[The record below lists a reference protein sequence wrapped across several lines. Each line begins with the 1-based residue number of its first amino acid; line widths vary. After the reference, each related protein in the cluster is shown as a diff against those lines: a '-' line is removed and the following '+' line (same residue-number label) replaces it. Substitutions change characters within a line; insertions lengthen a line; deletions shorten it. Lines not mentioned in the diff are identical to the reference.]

1 MDMNQYLEM
10 FIEES
15 KEHLQAINDNLLSLE
30 QSPQDLEIINLI
42 FRSAHTLK
50 GMAATMGFE
59 KMAHLTHEMENGL
72 DLMRNNKLPVTEQV
86 MDVLFRCVDILESQ
100 LADII
105 EKGTD
110 STIEIED
117 TLKKLTSVIEGK
129 PTAEPSS
136 PVQSDSVRAVC
147 SFNSY
152 EQTVIKES
160 AANGKNVFLIRVV
173 LDQSCVLR
181 AARSYMVFNA
191 LENLGEII
199 KSEPSVEDIEEE
211 KFDFEFKMVLVTDS
225 DEETVKQ
232 AVLQVSEVSLA
243 EVITIDPAKLE
254 TEQAMAEA
262 AAAAATILPMN
273 PVNPTAANSSEK
285 DKPQAAG
292 NGKQQVDAKKLSA
305 GKSVRVDIERLDI
318 LMNLFSELVIDKT
331 RLEQIARDSNNPE
344 LVETV
349 EHMSRV
355 STDLQNIVMTIRM
368 VPVETVFNRFPR
380 MVRDLAKELNKKID
394 FEILGAETELDRT
407 VIDEIGDPLVHI
419 LRNALD
425 HGLETPEERIK
436 AGKNDTGRLQ
446 LVAYHSGNH
455 VFIEISEDGRG
466 IDRNKILKKAIERG
480 LVDSARAESYT
491 NEQVFDLL
499 FRSGFSTAEK
509 ISDVSGRGVGLDVV
523 KSKIESLGGRVVVNS
538 VLGEGTKFIIQLP
551 LTLSIIQAM
560 LVQISDEKYAIPL
573 TSIIETAN
581 LKRNEIKSVH
591 GQMVMD
597 FRGRVVPLV
606 YLDQVFSIP
615 RSVPKDDEEE
625 NVVIV
630 RKGDKLAALV
640 VDSFIGQQ
648 EVVLKSLGK
657 YLSGGIFGISGSTIL
672 GDGQVALILDCNALI
687 H

>member
-1 MDMNQYLEM
+1 MDMNQYMEM

-15 KEHLQAINDNLLSLE
+15 KEHLQAINENLLALE
-30 QSPQDLEIINLI
+30 QSPTDLEIVNLI

-72 DLMRNNKLPVTEQV
+72 DLMRNDKLAVTEQV

-100 LADII
+100 LASII
-105 EKGTD
+105 ETGTD
-110 STIEIED
+110 ASVEIED
-117 TLKKLTSVIEGK
+117 IVKNVVSVIEGK
-129 PTAEPSS
+129 PSAFSGSVAQSKKNSESS
-136 PVQSDSVRAVC
+136 VI
-147 SFNSY
+147 FNQY

-160 AANGKNVFLIRVV
+160 VTSGKSVYSIRIV
-173 LDQSCVLR
+173 LDKGCVLR

-191 LENLGEII
+191 YEDLGEII
-199 KSEPSVEDIEEE
+199 KSSPSAEDIEEE
-211 KFDFEFKMVLVTDS
+211 KFENEFEIVLITEADL
-225 DEETVKQ
+225 ETVRKTG
-232 AVLQVSEVSLA
+232 LQVSEVA
-243 EVITIDPAKLE
+243 VVDVHKIDPARLE
-254 TEQAMAEA
+254 GQQAAAEA
-262 AAAAATILPMN
+262 AAASIAAESAKVSASAVSTSPQGKESN
-273 PVNPTAANSSEK
+273 GTTG
-285 DKPQAAG
+285 KPQT
-292 NGKQQVDAKKLSA
+292 DAKKLAA
-305 GKSVRVDIERLDI
+305 GKSVRVDIERLDV

-331 RLEQIARDSNNPE
+331 RLEQISREISNPE
-344 LVETV
+344 LAETV

-355 STDLQNIVMTIRM
+355 STDLQSLVMTIRM

-380 MVRDLAKELNKKID
+380 MIRDLAKELNKKVD

-407 VIDEIGDPLVHI
+407 VIDEIGDPLVHM

-436 AGKNDTGRLQ
+436 AGKNEVGKLQ
-446 LVAYHSGNH
+446 LIAYHSGNH

-466 IDRNKILKKAIERG
+466 IDRSKILQKAIDRG
-480 LVDSARAESYT
+480 LADPGRVESLT
-491 NEQVFDLL
+491 NEQVFD
-499 FRSGFSTAEK
+499 FMFKSGFSTAEK

-560 LVQISDEKYAIPL
+560 LVHIGEEKYAIPL
-573 TSIIETAN
+573 TSIIETAH
-581 LKRNEIKSVH
+581 LKRSDIKSVH
-591 GQMVMD
+591 SQTVMD
-597 FRGRVVPLV
+597 FRGKVVPLV
-606 YLDQVFSIP
+606 YLEEVFSIP
-615 RSVPKDDEEE
+615 REEPENHDGE

-630 RKGDKLAALV
+630 RKGEKLAALV

-687 H
+687 C

>member
-1 MDMNQYLEM
+1 MDMSQYMEI

-15 KEHLQAINDNLLSLE
+15 KEHLQAINDNLLALE
-30 QSPQDLEIINLI
+30 QSPQDLEIVNLV

-72 DLMRNNKLPVTEQV
+72 DLMRNNKLPVTEPV
-86 MDVLFRCVDILESQ
+86 MDALFRCVDILEAQ
-100 LADII
+100 LASIM
-105 EKGTD
+105 ETGTD
-110 STIEIED
+110 ASVEIGPVLEN
-117 TLKKLTSVIEGK
+117 LAAVVKGK
-129 PTAEPSS
+129 PAAASLPAASS
-136 PVQSDSVRAVC
+136 RDGTELGLT
-147 SFNSY
+147 FNQY
-152 EQTVIKES
+152 EQTVIRQS
-160 AANGKNVFLIRVV
+160 LANGKQVYAVRVL
-173 LDQSCVLR
+173 LDPSCVLR
-181 AARSYMVFNA
+181 SARAFMVFQA
-191 LENLGEII
+191 YEQLGEII
-199 KSEPSVEDIEEE
+199 KSEPSVQDIEEE
-211 KFDFEFKMVLVTDS
+211 KFEQAFLIVLITDA
-225 DEETVKQ
+225 EQQ
-232 AVLQVSEVSLA
+232 AIRQTGLNVSEVARVDVEKINLA
-243 EVITIDPAKLE
+243 ALQVQ
-254 TEQAMAEA
+254 QASAEA
-262 AAAAATILPMN
+262 AAATATGEVASHSN
-273 PVNPTAANSSEK
+273 GTGEQAVAFEQSAN
-285 DKPQAAG
+285 D
-292 NGKQQVDAKKLSA
+292 KQQVEIRKLSA

-331 RLEQIARDSNNPE
+331 RLEQIARELNHPE

-355 STDLQNIVMTIRM
+355 STDLQSIVMTIRM

-380 MVRDLAKELNKKID
+380 MVRDLAKDLNKKVE
-394 FEILGAETELDRT
+394 FEIHGAETELDRT

-425 HGLETPEERIK
+425 HGLETPEERIRT
-436 AGKNDTGRLQ
+436 GKSEVGKLQ
-446 LVAYHSGNH
+446 LTAYHSGNH
-455 VFIEISEDGRG
+455 VFIEIADDGRG
-466 IDRNKILKKAIERG
+466 IDRRKILQKAVERG
-480 LVDSARAESYT
+480 LIDAARTEGLSD
-491 NEQVFDLL
+491 EQVFDFM
-499 FRSGFSTAEK
+499 FRPGFSTADK

-523 KSKIESLGGRVVVNS
+523 KSKIESLGGRVVVHS
-538 VLGEGTKFIIQLP
+538 VPGEGTRFIIQLP

-560 LVQISDEKYAIPL
+560 LVQINDEKYAIPL

-581 LKRNEIKSVH
+581 LKRHEIKSVH

-606 YLDQVFSIP
+606 DLERVFSIP
-615 RSVPKDDEEE
+615 RSEAKRDDQE

-657 YLSGGIFGISGSTIL
+657 YLAGGIFGISGSTIL

-687 H
+687 P